1 MNCNLK
7 NARPRAPKE
16 WERLPDRDKHII
28 IQYLKEKVMEE
39 LEQTL
44 IPDLVRINLDHEE
57 AELQKVWLQIMCI
70 AEHDTHGHGRL
81 RNLYTLRRFKTLY
94 AKIERMKSKEE
105 RDEWLRAENQKIFGK
120 GGYPYEWVDSL
131 ENRGKSI

>member
-7 NARPRAPKE
+7 NARPRPPRE

-28 IQYLKEKVMEE
+28 IQYLKDKVMEE

-70 AEHDTHGHGRL
+70 ANHDAHGHGRL
-81 RNLYTLRRFKTLY
+81 RNLLTLRRWKAIY
-94 AKIERMKSKEE
+94 AKIERMESKEE
-105 RDEWLRAENQKIFGK
+105 RDEWLDPEIEKIFGK
-120 GGYPYEWVDSL
+120 GGYPHEWVDSL
-131 ENRGKSI
+131 ERREN